1 MQDNCTFAVLEYPSM
16 LKRLFVETSS
26 AIADFRNDP
35 RAFIVCLFRPDTVNR
50 RRTTLFRMGLSVGVG
65 FYMLVLGGTLLLW
78 LAHRQIP
85 RATDQLPLVVR
96 IPISIPNLRLPGSSD
111 NSREGGGGGGGR
123 KKDDPA
129 SRGDLPEFAM
139 VNPIMAPRPEE
150 TLRPPALPVIETIK
164 VDPRVLVERDAL
176 TPTGLPQSAFLTPSA
191 GPGAKGGIGAGEN
204 GGIGDDTGI
213 GVGPGTG
220 ENTGGLNPSM
230 GGRKPQ
236 NSRAQAVDSKPV
248 LLNQPRPLFT
258 EEARKNKVQGVVK
271 VRILVDATGAVTEV
285 VVTRGLPDGLNE
297 QAIRAAYQMHFRP
310 ALRSGQAV
318 AYWMNNVEVEFNL
331 R

>member
-16 LKRLFVETSS
+16 LKRLFVETCS
-26 AIADFRNDP
+26 AITDFRNDP
-35 RAFIVCLFRPDTVNR
+35 RAFIVCLFRPDAVNR
-50 RRTTLFRMGLSVGVG
+50 RRTTLFRMGLSVGAG
-65 FYMLVLGGTLLLW
+65 FYLLVLGGTLLIW
-78 LAHRQIP
+78 LASRHSVSVTPQKTITIRTPLYLPQL
-85 RATDQLPLVVR
+85 QLPE
-96 IPISIPNLRLPGSSD
+96 SAD

-123 KKDDPA
+123 KTDDPA
-129 SRGDLPEFAM
+129 SGGDLPVFAM
-139 VNPIMAPRPEE
+139 VNPIITPRPEE

-176 TPTGLPQSAFLTPSA
+176 TPTGLPQSAFLAPSA
-191 GPGAKGGIGAGEN
+191 GPGSKGGIGAGEN
-204 GGIGDDTGI
+204 GGIGDDQGI
-213 GVGPGTG
+213 GVGPGKD
-220 ENTGGLNPSM
+220 ENIGGRNPSI
-230 GGRKPQ
+230 GGRQRQP
-236 NSRAQAVDSKPV
+236 SHSDAVDSRPV

-271 VRILVDATGAVTEV
+271 VRILVDATGSVKEV

-310 ALRSGQAV
+310 ALRNGQQV
-318 AYWMNNVEVEFNL
+318 ACWMNNVEVEFNL